1 MILDGKN
8 ILITGGTGSF
18 GKELVHQLITK
29 YKRINKLIIFS
40 RDELKQYEMSSEYP
54 EKKYPNIRF
63 FLGDIRDQERLNR
76 ALEDIDIVV
85 HAAALKHV
93 SAAEYNPF
101 EFIKTNILGSQ
112 NIINACLNNN
122 VKNVIALSTDKAVS
136 PANLYGATKLC
147 ADKLFLSANN
157 IKGKRKIKFTV
168 VRYGNVFGSRGSVL
182 PTFLKQRNRGIFK
195 ITSKEMTR
203 FNILLKESAEMVIWA
218 IKNNL
223 GSEILIPKLKSYKVV
238 DLAKAIDPNC
248 KIEIIGIKQGE
259 KIHEELIT
267 PNDSR
272 NLVNIG
278 NYYVYSDDN
287 KIRNKY
293 LSKFKNYKKPKKN
306 FHYTSETNSDV
317 LSVEDLKK
325 LISNFQSI

>member
-1 MILDGKN
+1 MLDGKN

-18 GKELVHQLITK
+18 GKELVKQLLLRFK
-29 YKRINKLIIFS
+29 KINKLIIFS
-40 RDELKQYEMSSEYP
+40 RDELKQYEMSLEYS

-85 HAAALKHV
+85 HAAALKQI

-122 VKNVIALSTDKAVS
+122 VENVIALSTDKAVS

-182 PTFLKQRNRGIFK
+182 PTFLKQKNKGIFK

-223 GSEILIPKLKSYKVV
+223 GSEILIPKLKSYKVI

-272 NLVNIG
+272 NLVNVG

-293 LSKFKNYKKPKKN
+293 LIKFKNYKKPEKN

-317 LSVEDLKK
+317 LSVKDLKK